1 MGSELPTAPPD
12 PRRALT
18 FCASGKEGGAW
29 AKCGEIMRQV
39 GQEEKRAMDVGTR
52 SQARAHKEN
61 RDAQEHSTAQER
73 AGTSQG
79 MFAQDVRAQKYRLSR
94 EEGTGG
100 AQENG
105 QPHTRAHESTLKH
118 TRRRRKVHGKTHSGT
133 KNTFY
138 KRHAGVH
145 NKAHVYTRGRQGL

>member
-18 FCASGKEGGAW
+18 FCASGKEGGTW

-79 MFAQDVRAQKYRLSR
+79 MFAQDVSAQKYRLPR
-94 EEGTGG
+94 EAKR
-100 AQENG
+100 AQEG
-105 QPHTRAHESTLKH
+105 HRKTASHTQER
-118 TRRRRKVHGKTHSGT
+118 TRVH
-133 KNTFY
+133 
-138 KRHAGVH
+138 
-145 NKAHVYTRGRQGL
+145 